1 MSNTPSDK
9 PQSAAA
15 LREARAQHR
24 RALLETRLSLISVG
38 AFLFVFAAIAI
49 FLLPPSA
56 DELAQR
62 LCGRGTEAEHVRKA
76 RLDKALEELGHAGE
90 FHYRVVND
98 DAQRAAEEIHAIV
111 TSVKSAPH
119 SAAVKE

>member
-49 FLLPPSA
+49 FLLVFPRSTKSQI
-56 DELAQR
+56 ENRNLA
-62 LCGRGTEAEHVRKA
+62 
-76 RLDKALEELGHAGE
+76 E
-90 FHYRVVND
+90 FP
-98 DAQRAAEEIHAIV
+98 
-111 TSVKSAPH
+111 TF
-119 SAAVKE
+119 

>member
-49 FLLPPSA
+49 FLLVFPRSTKSQIENRNLAEFPTFSLESYFPAISPPASRRFTTTRCRTTTA
-56 DELAQR
+56 SR
-62 LCGRGTEAEHVRKA
+62 T
-76 RLDKALEELGHAGE
+76 
-90 FHYRVVND
+90 
-98 DAQRAAEEIHAIV
+98 
-111 TSVKSAPH
+111 
-119 SAAVKE
+119 